1 MTVRVFV
8 TEKGETKEWSGLCE
22 DDRERISRELN
33 RQALTALGYEAEK
46 ERKSETK
53 IKGKSRSAEC

>member
-8 TEKGETKEWSGLCE
+8 IEKGETKEWSGLCE
-22 DDRERISRELN
+22 DDRDRISRGLN

-53 IKGKSRSAEC
+53 IK